1 MSSSDQWLTSIASA
15 GAAAATSCANST
27 STRAPTVAFLIAGSA
42 RTFATPLM
50 LASLQHLLVHPLS
63 PVRQPALFLYLKTA
77 DSDKD
82 GRAEHAESVSFAAR
96 TVGIQPL
103 MNAVTTSWVGRHV
116 VEAVIV
122 NGSAAFSGR
131 GWRPGDPLA
140 FLVRQPEPLQLWRN
154 YTAGQSCKWPF
165 GTLAA
170 KRPSSKRLPSSRPL
184 LNNTGDAPG
193 LRSDGR
199 SQPSSLPSQE
209 AHVGLA
215 ARMALGMPPD
225 NNQEQRMLEQH
236 LGLAWCGSAVERA
249 EREQGRT
256 FEVVAFIR
264 PDLHLPYPLPPWC
277 AYPYTTHIFACAVLG
292 GDSLWLTPRRYLSR
306 FTSQAAAHRQCSRSV
321 DQPANHGHSWE
332 HRLAQK
338 AAEANKPLTSIMEP
352 ACCGP
357 AEGVL
362 YHTLYGGG
370 RLPPLPYDPA
380 RSKSERS
387 SSSNSSNSNSNSSS
401 SSSSSSRSSSRSSRG
416 TSSPSSR
423 PRADRVGGA
432 CPFII
437 RLNPRVH
444 YLRRATEGGV

>member
-1 MSSSDQWLTSIASA
+1 MHAEERPPRAPFTLMMSSNNQWLTSITSA

-27 STRAPTVAFLIAGSA
+27 STRSPTVAFLIAGSA

-63 PVRQPALFLYLKTA
+63 PIRQPALFLYLKTA

-193 LRSDGR
+193 LRSDDR
-199 SQPSSLPSQE
+199 SQSSSLPSQE

-236 LGLAWCGSAVERA
+236 LGDLGLLGAAAPSSAQNASKGV
-249 EREQGRT
+249 
-256 FEVVAFIR
+256 
-264 PDLHLPYPLPPWC
+264 
-277 AYPYTTHIFACAVLG
+277 
-292 GDSLWLTPRRYLSR
+292 LSR
-306 FTSQAAAHRQCSRSV
+306 WLPSSGRICTCRTHCR
-321 DQPANHGHSWE
+321 P
-332 HRLAQK
+332 
-338 AAEANKPLTSIMEP
+338 
-352 ACCGP
+352 
-357 AEGVL
+357 GVL
-362 YHTLYGGG
+362 IHTRHTYSH
-370 RLPPLPYDPA
+370 A
-380 RSKSERS
+380 RCLVEIPSGSHRE
-387 SSSNSSNSNSNSSS
+387 
-401 SSSSSSRSSSRSSRG
+401 G
-416 TSSPSSR
+416 T
-423 PRADRVGGA
+423 
-432 CPFII
+432 
-437 RLNPRVH
+437 
-444 YLRRATEGGV
+444 